1 MASFN
6 KVILLGNLTR
16 DPELRVTPGGQSI
29 CKIGLATTRVFN
41 DKEGNQREET
51 TFVDVDSFGKQAD
64 VISQYFTKGKPILV
78 EGRLRLDQW
87 ETNEGEKRNKLK
99 IMLESFTFVGSKAS
113 NDANMPG
120 QNCEQH
126 TPQPRS
132 KAAAVQ
138 DTSPQEDFEDNVPF

>member
-16 DPELRVTPGGQSI
+16 DPELRVTPAGQSI
-29 CKIGLATTRVFN
+29 CKIAVATTRVFN

-51 TFVDVDSFGKQAD
+51 TYIDIDSFGRQAE

-99 IMLESFTFVGSKAS
+99 VMLESFTFVGSKAS
-113 NDANMPG
+113 NENNAE
-120 QNCEQH
+120 QNYEQH
-126 TPQPRS
+126 SPPVRNKKMDTPS
-132 KAAAVQ
+132 HA
-138 DTSPQEDFEDNVPF
+138 DFDDNADNAPF

>member
-16 DPELRVTPGGQSI
+16 DPELRVTPAGQSI
-29 CKIGLATTRVFN
+29 CKIAVATTRVFN

-51 TFVDVDSFGKQAD
+51 TYIDIDSFGRQAE

-99 IMLESFTFVGSKAS
+99 VMLESFTFVGNKAS
-113 NDANMPG
+113 NENNPE
-120 QNCEQH
+120 QNYEQH
-126 TPQPRS
+126 SPPVRNKKMDTP
-132 KAAAVQ
+132 
-138 DTSPQEDFEDNVPF
+138 SPADFDDNADNAPF